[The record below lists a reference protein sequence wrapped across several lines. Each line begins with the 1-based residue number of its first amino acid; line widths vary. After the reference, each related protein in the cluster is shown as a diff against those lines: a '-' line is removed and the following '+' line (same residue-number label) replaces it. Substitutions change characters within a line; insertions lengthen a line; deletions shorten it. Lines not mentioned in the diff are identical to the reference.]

1 MIRIRACPRCD
12 GAILEHRPSDV
23 EDAMCINCGWRRQD
37 IPDDVQQEVVA
48 HRDKAYV
55 EDRYV
60 RERIG
65 TGKPPLSGWDRKK
78 RLRERVR
85 GRLSSIATTLRPT

>member
-1 MIRIRACPRCD
+1 MERRPAD
-12 GAILEHRPSDV
+12 GEV
-23 EDAMCINCGWRRQD
+23 AMCINCGWRRQD
-37 IPDDVQQEVVA
+37 ILDDVQQEVVA
-48 HRDKAYV
+48 RRDQAHM

-85 GRLSSIATTLRPT
+85 GHLSNIASTLRPT